1 MREELTEEV
10 TVEQGRKGGMRK
22 PQRYVGEEHPRQ
34 KKQQLQ
40 GPWSRSVPRASES
53 RQGDHDG

>member
-1 MREELTEEV
+1 M
-10 TVEQGRKGGMRK
+10 EQGRKGGMRK
-22 PQRYVGEEHPRQ
+22 PQRYVGEEHPGQ